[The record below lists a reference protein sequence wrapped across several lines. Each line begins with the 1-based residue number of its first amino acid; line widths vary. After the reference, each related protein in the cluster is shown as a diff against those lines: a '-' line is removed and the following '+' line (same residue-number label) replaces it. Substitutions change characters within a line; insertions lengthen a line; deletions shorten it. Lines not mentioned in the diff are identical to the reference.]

1 MTSMQDHI
9 RLCAI
14 RPRQKS
20 QKTFIIL
27 SIYHQGNENPK
38 IILSKNHFFSK
49 TWKSFYPFIMIKWYF
64 DKMIKWFFGD
74 FYHFITN
81 IFEFLFWLMSI
92 GGWFKFSFSFVWTW
106 SYGQGIDWSQKND
119 VLVIFRKS
127 DFTGS
132 TSGAKKSKTEVHCKF
147 FFKNL
152 WYRS

>member
-1 MTSMQDHI
+1 MHFSVEN
-9 RLCAI
+9 
-14 RPRQKS
+14 
-20 QKTFIIL
+20 KTGCEQASAKVSNFFYHFIKL
-27 SIYHQGNENPK
+27 SLQRWYVRNHFIK
-38 IILSKNHFFSK
+38 ISFFSK

-81 IFEFLFWLMSI
+81 IFEILFLLMSI
-92 GGWFKFSFSFVWTW
+92 GDWFKFSFLFVWTW

-132 TSGAKKSKTEVHCKF
+132 TSGAKKSKTEVHCKS